1 MENVL
6 ITRSTVQLFQTR
18 PSRRLTVLLGVAAVV
33 LVMFG
38 IGYGVGRFQPATES
52 TPDRTPNVETPPP
65 ATSPNAGNLADLLA
79 GLEAKVVANPDN
91 VDQRVLLAQT
101 YGELG
106 QRDKSIKELRTAHRA
121 APQDARITILLATA
135 LMDGGAPNDLR
146 ESYKLLGEAV
156 SRKPEVAPKARL
168 YQGDILV
175 KLGDTRGAVNV
186 WKDYLGQIPA
196 GDPRRAMFEDKIAQA
211 SAPR

>member
-1 MENVL
+1 MAK
-6 ITRSTVQLFQTR
+6 STVQLFQAK
-18 PSRRLTVLLGVAAVV
+18 PSRRLTLILSVAGVA

-38 IGYGVGRFQPATES
+38 IGYGVAHLQPGAAPTAGTS
-52 TPDRTPNVETPPP
+52 QNAATPPP
-65 ATSPNAGNLADLLA
+65 QATPMNAGNLADLLP
-79 GLEAKVVANPDN
+79 GLEAKVAANPNDVN
-91 VDQRVLLAQT
+91 QRVLLAQT

-106 QRDKSIKELRTAHRA
+106 QRDKGIKEMRTAHRA

-135 LMDGGAPNDLR
+135 LMDGGPQSDLR

-156 SRKPEVAPKARL
+156 SRKPEVAPMARL
-168 YQGDILV
+168 YQGDILM
-175 KLGDTRGAVNV
+175 KLGDNRGALKV
-186 WKDYLGQIPA
+186 WKEYLGKMPA